1 MKFTVLGSTGFIGS
15 AMVRHLRAEGMEVDT
30 PPRDILSLRG
40 NPGHVIYAIGLTG
53 NFRQQPDAAIEA
65 HVNVLRRLMDGA
77 EFDSW
82 LYLSSTRVYGGL
94 SPDVPAAEDSA
105 LPVRPGADSLYDLSK
120 LLGEAICLSRPEKT
134 VRVARLSNVFGV
146 GQSEHTFLGS
156 VVRDLMREGKSIIGQ
171 SPESSKDYI
180 SIDKVVKI
188 LASIAVKAKERLYNV
203 ASGHGVTHRQL
214 ADVFSGMGYKIDFDP
229 GAPMRVFPPA
239 DISRI
244 AREFRIDTQVFPADI
259 AELLETEN
267 KVKHE
272 KTRQ

>member
-15 AMVRHLRAEGMEVDT
+15 AMVRHLRAEGMDVDT
-30 PPRDILSLRG
+30 PPRDMLNLRG
-40 NPGHVIYAIGLTG
+40 NIGHVIYAIGLTG

-94 SPDVPAAEDSA
+94 APDVPATEDSA
-105 LPVRPGADSLYDLSK
+105 VPIRPGADSLYDLSK
-120 LLGEAICLSRPEKT
+120 LLGESICLSRPEKT

-156 VVRDLMREGKSIIGQ
+156 VVRDLTHEGKSVIGQ

-188 LASIAVKAKERLYNV
+188 LALIALKAKERLYNV
-203 ASGHGVTHRQL
+203 ASGHGLTHREL
-214 ADVFSGMGYKIDFDP
+214 ADVFSGMGYKIDFAP
-229 GAPMRVFPPA
+229 GAPTRVFPPA

-244 AREFRIDTQVFPADI
+244 TREFGINTQVFPADI
-259 AELLETEN
+259 AQLLEREN

-272 KTRQ
+272 KIRE

>member
-30 PPRDILSLRG
+30 PSRDILKLGG
-40 NPGHVIYAIGLTG
+40 NLGHVIYAIGLTG

-82 LYLSSTRVYGGL
+82 LYLSSTRVYSGL
-94 SPDVPAAEDSA
+94 SPDVPATEDSA
-105 LPVRPGADSLYDLSK
+105 LPIRPGADSLYDLSK
-120 LLGEAICLSRPEKT
+120 LLGESICLSRPEKT

-156 VVRDLMREGKSIIGQ
+156 VVRDLMRDGKSVIGQ

-180 SIDKVVKI
+180 SIDNVVKA
-188 LASIAVKAKERLYNV
+188 LALIAVKAKERLYNV
-203 ASGHGVTHRQL
+203 ASGHGLTHREL
-214 ADVFSGMGYKIDFDP
+214 ANVFSGMGYKIDFAP
-229 GAPMRVFPPA
+229 GAPTRVFPPA

-244 AREFRIDTQVFPADI
+244 AREFGIDTQVFPADV
-259 AELLETEN
+259 AQLLETES

-272 KTRQ
+272 KIRQ